1 MDLEQ
6 FEVLELVNKIRNE
19 VLNHLGMDDKSVGKH
34 PKISKQDRSPHL
46 Y

>member
-19 VLNHLGMDDKSVGKH
+19 VLNHLGMDDKSVGKCYNSE
-34 PKISKQDRSPHL
+34 K
-46 Y
+46 